1 VRLAAALLAALVLA
15 PVASAATTKPTTTVP
30 LPTTSIGKAPTAPTL
45 SEALAEKVFLTTPKV
60 AGWLKRY
67 PPNPQVTAT
76 FSDGAWTIDVFSGKA
91 GEIAMGT
98 VDDVQGIVTEDYTG
112 PQVAWSMARGI
123 PGAFGGA
130 KINSYSVWLSFCG
143 LFLLGLIDW
152 RRLRSLRNL
161 DLLVLLSSSVS
172 LWFFNHGH
180 VFAAVV
186 AAYPP
191 LFWLLARCVWIG
203 WRDRSPRGAAVW
215 PVWVLA
221 GAAVFIGGFRIG
233 LNVRSSNV
241 IDVGYSG
248 VIGAERISHGQ
259 IPYGNMPIE
268 GDLKAC
274 GPADSSGE
282 IRNRIQTNGRC
293 ESANP
298 DGDTYG
304 PVSYEAYLPGYWVF
318 GWSGKWDTLPAVH
331 ATTILWD
338 VLALLGMAAVGWRF
352 GGERLAAT
360 LAFAWVAYPF
370 TQYASSS
377 NTNDLIQPALLIWA
391 FFFAT
396 SQLARGGLAA
406 LAGWVKF
413 ASLITVPLW
422 AGYPE
427 AWLRRPTIRFAIG
440 FAVATVAA
448 FSIMFLEPS
457 PLHALRVFYDKTF
470 PVQIGRSSPFSLWD
484 WGQYHAKGIPNLRW
498 AQHILE
504 GLLVIGAL
512 VLGWF
517 PRRRSALQ
525 LAAFTAALLIGFEVV
540 LTHWSWLYLPWFFPF
555 AAFALLVPRREP
567 EVPPAPFEAPELPAE
582 AVA

>member
-1 VRLAAALLAALVLA
+1 VAVPVAAAG
-15 PVASAATTKPTTTVP
+15 TTTP
-30 LPTTSIGKAPTAPTL
+30 SSTASLPTAPVGQATTSTQPTL
-45 SEALAEKVFLTTPKV
+45 NEALAEKIFLTTPKV
-60 AGWLKRY
+60 AAWLHRY
-67 PPNPQVTAT
+67 PPNPQVSAT
-76 FSDGAWTIDVFSGKA
+76 FSDGVWTVDVFSGRA
-91 GEIAMGT
+91 GEIAMGQ
-98 VDDVQGIVTEDYTG
+98 VDDTQGIVTEDYTG

-123 PGAFGGA
+123 PGAFGGT
-130 KINSYSVWLSFCG
+130 KINSYPVWLGFCG

-161 DLLVLLSSSVS
+161 DLVVLLSSSVS

-203 WRDRSPRGAAVW
+203 WNDRSPRGAAVW
-215 PVWVLA
+215 PVWLLA

-268 GDLKAC
+268 GDLKPC
-274 GPADSSGE
+274 GPADSTGE

-338 VLALLGMAAVGWRF
+338 LICLLGMALVGWRF

-370 TQYASSS
+370 TQYASNS
-377 NTNDLIQPALLIWA
+377 NTNDLIQPAFMIWG
-391 FFFAT
+391 FYFVT
-396 SQLARGGLAA
+396 SQFARGALLA
-406 LAGWVKF
+406 LSSWVKF
-413 ASLITVPLW
+413 APLIVAPLW

-427 AWLRRPTIRFAIG
+427 ARRFRPTARFAVG
-440 FAVATVAA
+440 FLIATLAA

-457 PLHALRVFYDKTF
+457 PLHALRTFYDRTF

-484 WGQYHAKGIPNLRW
+484 WGQYYAKGIPNLRW
-498 AQHILE
+498 VQHVLE

-512 VLGWF
+512 VLGWW
-517 PRRRSALQ
+517 PRRRTALQ
-525 LAAFTAALLIGFEVV
+525 LAAFTAALLIGFEIV

-555 AAFALLVPRREP
+555 VALVLMLPRNA
-567 EVPPAPFEAPELPAE
+567 PPAPE
-582 AVA
+582 AVEYGGDGLA